1 MGKAEYDRRYGSH
14 RALAAKHIIEQGLS
28 RVNVY
33 DAGAWALR
41 YMDEI
46 YGREK
51 IISLMKSKEP
61 LFRDA
66 MKAELGVTV
75 EEFEE
80 GLKEWLSKR

>member
-1 MGKAEYDRRYGSH
+1 
-14 RALAAKHIIEQGLS
+14 
-28 RVNVY
+28 
-33 DAGAWALR
+33 
-41 YMDEI
+41 
-46 YGREK
+46 
-51 IISLMKSKEP
+51 MKSKEP